1 MAGIATITRSS
12 APAGAICS
20 VSATVT
26 LSAIAA
32 SALNVTVSTTSR
44 TSVWFFP
51 SGPTPWLW
59 VLAIFGMP
67 RSVQRSIHAAIP
79 KIPMAPR
86 TVASPSILRPR
97 RRQLPNAKSH
107 PGSQRHPSWRLHHRR
122 YRQIRHH
129 HPKPKI

>member
-26 LSAIAA
+26 LSAITA

-44 TSVWFFP
+44 TNVWFFP

-59 VLAIFGMP
+59 VLAIFECLVLFKGASTQPSPRLRWRLAPLLVLAFCARGGGSSPMP
-67 RSVQRSIHAAIP
+67 NP
-79 KIPMAPR
+79 TPG
-86 TVASPSILRPR
+86 
-97 RRQLPNAKSH
+97 PNDTPAGAYTIVVTAKSGTTTQN
-107 PGSQRHPSWRLHHRR
+107 PN
-122 YRQIRHH
+122 I
-129 HPKPKI
+129 